1 MKTLK
6 QKMYRISAASIENH
20 LEGNG
25 DDKLRT
31 VSALH
36 EIPEGVRDLFSNT
49 AGLTEFLELRFNV
62 GSASDYLK
70 NSFAFIET
78 TSFNQTAEFA
88 DVVLGLSALI
98 AWNLPCSF
106 SISAS

>member
-1 MKTLK
+1 MKKLK
-6 QKMYRISAASIENH
+6 QKMYKSRAASIETH
-20 LEGNG
+20 LKGNG

-31 VSALH
+31 VSAFH
-36 EIPEGVRDLFSNT
+36 EIPEGVLDLFSNT

-78 TSFNQTAEFA
+78 TSFNQTVGSVHNQKSTQCEKHCRDA
-88 DVVLGLSALI
+88 GR
-98 AWNLPCSF
+98 PQ
-106 SISAS
+106 